1 MSIPVGCSI
10 NIMSSVA
17 VASTGVVYGNSADL
31 RMFRGFSLR
40 IQATSATGTPDLQ
53 VEWEASNVRPST
65 EAAVDTNYVIPDE
78 MNTSMDPIYPNL
90 NDQLWHMKQL
100 LPPPSNF
107 ARLRITGVN
116 SNPADTL
123 VTAELWLQG

>member
-78 MNTSMDPIYPNL
+78 MNTSMDPTTSSRCNSPSFSTMTL
-90 NDQLWHMKQL
+90 GPWWSFLWPRL
-100 LPPPSNF
+100 LRTRP
-107 ARLRITGVN
+107 
-116 SNPADTL
+116 
-123 VTAELWLQG
+123 TAWSR